1 MLTPSTGTGLRKTVF
16 ERLIVPEVIDA
27 LPTRGSG
34 FMVEGLY
41 KLDGVQGR
49 GELLRSLPPA
59 S

>member
-1 MLTPSTGTGLRKTVF
+1 MLTRSTGTGLHKTVF
-16 ERLIVPEVIDA
+16 ERLIVPGVIDA
-27 LPTRGSG
+27 LTTRESG

-49 GELLRSLPPA
+49 GELLRSLPAA